1 MICSRGIAHRE
12 DVIHTDFDP
21 DHALVLPLD
30 VRTDIILCSNETLTM
45 NASMRAEILRR
56 ISLTSAT
63 SACDSRTRRTV
74 PRSCFA
80 SMQAVSRKND
90 LHQSVNCRARSCLY
104 VTYSAM
110 LLRRC
115 IRFGSRWLRL
125 LRASVTAPRCAS
137 LLPSCW
143 Y

>member
-21 DHALVLPLD
+21 DHALVLPLTMSID
-30 VRTDIILCSNETLTM
+30 KTLCSNETLTM
-45 NASMRAEILRR
+45 NASMRAEILSR

-63 SACDSRTRRTV
+63 SACDSRTRQTV

-90 LHQSVNCRARSCLY
+90 LQQSVNCSSRFCIY
-104 VTYSAM
+104 ITHSAM

-137 LLPSCW
+137 LLPSCL

>member
-1 MICSRGIAHRE
+1 MICSRGIAHRK
-12 DVIHTDFDP
+12 DVIYTNLDP
-21 DHALVLPLD
+21 DHALVLPSA
-30 VRTDIILCSNETLTM
+30 VRTHKTLYSEEMLTM
-45 NASMRAEILRR
+45 NASIRAEILIR

-80 SMQAVSRKND
+80 LMQAVSRKND
-90 LHQSVNCRARSCLY
+90 LQQSVNCSPHLSLY
-104 VTYSAM
+104 TTHSEM
-110 LLRRC
+110 PLSRC

-125 LRASVTAPRCAS
+125 LSASVTAARCAS
-137 LLPSCW
+137 LLPSCL

>member
-1 MICSRGIAHRE
+1 MIYCRGIAHRE
-12 DVIHTDFDP
+12 DVVHTDLDP

-45 NASMRAEILRR
+45 NVSMRAEILRI

-74 PRSCFA
+74 ARSCFA

-90 LHQSVNCRARSCLY
+90 LQQSVNRGTHLCLY
-104 VTYSAM
+104 ITHSAM

-125 LRASVTAPRCAS
+125 LSASVTAPRCAS
-137 LLPSCW
+137 LLPSC
-143 Y
+143 

>member
-1 MICSRGIAHRE
+1 MMFNRRTAHRE
-12 DVIHTDFDP
+12 DVIHTDLDP
-21 DHALVLPLD
+21 DHALVLPLT
-30 VRTDIILCSNETLTM
+30 VRTRKILCSNERLTT
-45 NASMRAEILRR
+45 NASIRAEISSR

-90 LHQSVNCRARSCLY
+90 LKQAVNFSARSCFY
-104 VTYSAM
+104 ATYSAI

-125 LRASVTAPRCAS
+125 LSASVTAPRCAS
-137 LLPSCW
+137 LLSSCW